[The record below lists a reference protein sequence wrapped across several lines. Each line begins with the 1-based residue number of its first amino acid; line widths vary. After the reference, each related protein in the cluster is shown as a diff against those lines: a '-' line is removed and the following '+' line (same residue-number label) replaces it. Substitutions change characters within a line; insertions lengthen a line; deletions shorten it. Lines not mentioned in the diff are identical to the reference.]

1 MTLAQRCSS
10 SPASAYAGK
19 AANRYNTWWSKALR
33 LNEGRAIAWYAREYR
48 MAKMGRGLP
57 VESDPEL
64 LALASQKHVALGAAK
79 DLSSSAKLKAPSEIG
94 SVTDVGSVTGSS
106 YSGLSSAS
114 ENAIT
119 GQLEK
124 LVAIT
129 TSVSQSV
136 EALAARVDGLE
147 AGGGGGG
154 GGSREAP
161 PGSCFICH
169 STEHRMHNCPK
180 LPRDI
185 KAAIAKA
192 KKKGPKDNDEE

>member
-1 MTLAQRCSS
+1 
-10 SPASAYAGK
+10 
-19 AANRYNTWWSKALR
+19 
-33 LNEGRAIAWYAREYR
+33 

-64 LALASQKHVALGAAK
+64 LALASQKHVALGAAR
-79 DLSSSAKLKAPSEIG
+79 DLSSLAKLKAPSEAGTI
-94 SVTDVGSVTGSS
+94 TDASSVTGSS
-106 YSGLSSAS
+106 LSGLSSAS
-114 ENAIT
+114 EAAIS

-124 LVAIT
+124 LVSIT
-129 TSVSQSV
+129 STVAQSV

-147 AGGGGGG
+147 AGGGGGGGG

-169 STEHRMHNCPK
+169 STEHRVHNCPK

-192 KKKGPKDNDEE
+192 KKKKSDDEE

>member
-1 MTLAQRCSS
+1 MVE
-10 SPASAYAGK
+10 G
-19 AANRYNTWWSKALR
+19 AAV
-33 LNEGRAIAWYAREYR
+33 EQGRAIAWYAREYR

-79 DLSSSAKLKAPSEIG
+79 DLSSLSKLKASSEIG

-106 YSGLSSAS
+106 LSGLSSAS
-114 ENAIT
+114 ETAIA

-169 STEHRMHNCPK
+169 STEHRVHNCPK

-192 KKKGPKDNDEE
+192 KKKGPQNNDEE